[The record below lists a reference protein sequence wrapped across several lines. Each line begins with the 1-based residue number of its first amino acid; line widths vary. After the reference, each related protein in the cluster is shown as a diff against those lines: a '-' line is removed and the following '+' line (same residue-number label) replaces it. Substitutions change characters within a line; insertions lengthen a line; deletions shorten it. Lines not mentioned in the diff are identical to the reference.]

1 MRERASTRPKGGS
14 ALRTIRDLVRWGA
27 SEFGRARLHFGHGTD
42 NALDEA
48 FHLVTW
54 ALELPHELPPQYYD
68 ARLTAAELRK
78 VIALLRKRVRTRK
91 PAAYLTGEAWFA
103 GLPFEVDER
112 VLIPRSPIAE
122 MIEGHFRPWLRAEPR
137 RILDLCAGSGCIAV
151 ACAMAFPEAAV
162 DAAELDAGA
171 MKVLRRNVARHALDG
186 RVEAVRSDL
195 FKALGGRKYDL
206 IVSNP
211 PYVPTARWKGMPKE
225 YHHEPKLALESG
237 KDGMDIVARILRQAP
252 AYLEDDGLL
261 VCEVGG
267 SVPEF
272 DRRFPKVPVVWPEFE
287 RGGDGVFVISRDD
300 LVEWQN
306 EP

>member
-1 MRERASTRPKGGS
+1 MPERKPARPSGVPS
-14 ALRTIRDLVRWGA
+14 LRTIRDLVRWGA

-48 FHLVTW
+48 AHLVTW
-54 ALELPHELPPQYYD
+54 ALKLPHDLPATYLD
-68 ARLTAAELRK
+68 ARVTGRERERVLQ
-78 VIALLRKRVRTRK
+78 LLRRRVRTRQ

-103 GLPFEVDER
+103 GLPFEVDPR

-122 MIEGHFRPWLRAEPR
+122 MIEGHFQPWLRREPR
-137 RILDLCAGSGCIAV
+137 RILDLCSGSGCIAV
-151 ACAMAFPEAAV
+151 ACAMAFPRAQV
-162 DAAELDAGA
+162 DAIELDARA
-171 MKVLRRNVARHALDG
+171 LAVLRRNLARHG
-186 RVEAVRSDL
+186 VEERVEVIRSDL
-195 FKALGGRKYDL
+195 FARVPGRRYGL

-225 YHHEPKLALESG
+225 YHHEPRRALEAG
-237 KDGMDIVARILRQAP
+237 RDGMGLVARILRAAP
-252 AYLEDDGLL
+252 AHLEADGLL

-272 DRRFPKVPVVWPEFE
+272 ERRFPKIPVVWPEFE

-300 LVEWQN
+300 LVEWHG